1 MLRRHQRSHAAT
13 RKHRRGSA
21 GGRAERAPS
30 WEQELIMGFSEFL
43 GNAKIVTALRGAL
56 RNNRVPQALLFTGP
70 RGVGKVT
77 LARMF
82 AQTANCESLADD
94 FCGECSTCLRIAEL
108 ADPQRLI
115 EQGLVERGES
125 ADAAMVERTPLI
137 LQTHPDVWLLVPDP
151 VRLKTPVARP
161 LLRVGQL
168 RAVQRAAYFQ
178 PMGRRRVFIL
188 DGAETMRWDVAN
200 VFLKILEEPPGSATL
215 ILTAPSPYAL
225 LPTIVSRCLQFHFA
239 PLPQA
244 AVEKILK
251 EKTDRKPAEIKLAA
265 QLAEGSP
272 GLAIEM
278 HVDAAA
284 QRRRN
289 ALRILERAA
298 QGQGF
303 AQLFSDTSALAKDR
317 DSSFED
323 HIGVFYGLLTD
334 LLELT
339 SKVKEPVL
347 RNAPLAN
354 ELESL
359 GKSVDTAW
367 VLRAIAGFDEL
378 YAGARRNLNR
388 QLGLDALAAS
398 LAPVLSRASELRA

>member
-1 MLRRHQRSHAAT
+1 MA
-13 RKHRRGSA
+13 
-21 GGRAERAPS
+21 
-30 WEQELIMGFSEFL
+30 FSEFL
-43 GNAKIVTALRGAL
+43 GNERIVTALRGAL
-56 RNNRVPQALLFTGP
+56 RTQRVPHALLFTGP
-70 RGVGKVT
+70 RGVGKFT

-82 AQTANCESLADD
+82 AQAANCERLIDD
-94 FCGECSTCLRIAEL
+94 FCGECNTCQRIALL
-108 ADPQRLI
+108 AEPLTLI
-115 EQGLVERGES
+115 EQGLAERGES
-125 ADAAMVERTPLI
+125 ADAATVERVPLI
-137 LQTHPDVWLLVPDP
+137 LQSHPDVWARVPDP
-151 VRLKTPVARP
+151 VRLKNPVARP
-161 LLRVGQL
+161 ILRVGQL

-188 DGAETMRWDVAN
+188 EGADTMRWDVAN

-251 EKTDRKPAEIKLAA
+251 EKTARKSAEIKLAA

-278 HVDAAA
+278 DVTAAA
-284 QRRRN
+284 QIRKN
-289 ALRILERAA
+289 ALGILERAA
-298 QGQGF
+298 HGEGF
-303 AQLFSDTSALAKDR
+303 SQLFSDTSALAKDR

-323 HIGVFYGLLTD
+323 QIGVFYGLLTD

-339 SKVKEPVL
+339 SKLQPPLL
-347 RNAPLAN
+347 RNASLAK

-359 GKSVDTAW
+359 SQSVDSEW
-367 VLRAIAGFDEL
+367 VVRAIAGFDEL

-398 LAPVLSRASELRA
+398 LAPALSRISPPRP

>member
-1 MLRRHQRSHAAT
+1 
-13 RKHRRGSA
+13 
-21 GGRAERAPS
+21 
-30 WEQELIMGFSEFL
+30 MGFAEFL
-43 GNAKIVTALRGAL
+43 GNERIVTALRGAL
-56 RNNRVPQALLFTGP
+56 RSQRVPHALLFTGP
-70 RGVGKVT
+70 RGVGKFT

-82 AQTANCESLADD
+82 AQAANCERLADD
-94 FCGECSTCLRIAEL
+94 FCGECATCHRISQL
-108 ADPQRLI
+108 ADTQTLL

-125 ADAAMVERTPLI
+125 ADAATVERVPLI
-137 LQTHPDVWLLVPDP
+137 LQSHPDVWALVPDP
-151 VRLKTPVARP
+151 VRLKSPVARP
-161 LLRVGQL
+161 MLRVGQL

-188 DGAETMRWDVAN
+188 DGADTMRWDVAN

-215 ILTAPSPYAL
+215 ILSAPSPYAL

-244 AVEKILK
+244 AVERILK
-251 EKTDRKPAEIKLAA
+251 EKTARKPPEIKLAA
-265 QLAEGSP
+265 QLSEGSP

-278 HVDAAA
+278 DVDAAA

-298 QGQGF
+298 QGHGF

-323 HIGVFYGLLTD
+323 QIGAFYGLLTD

-339 SKVKEPVL
+339 SKVKDPIL
-347 RNAPLAN
+347 RNAPLAK
-354 ELESL
+354 ELQSL
-359 GKSVDTAW
+359 GKSVDSAW

-378 YAGARRNLNR
+378 HVGARRNLNR

-398 LAPVLSRASELRA
+398 LAPALSRTSEPCS